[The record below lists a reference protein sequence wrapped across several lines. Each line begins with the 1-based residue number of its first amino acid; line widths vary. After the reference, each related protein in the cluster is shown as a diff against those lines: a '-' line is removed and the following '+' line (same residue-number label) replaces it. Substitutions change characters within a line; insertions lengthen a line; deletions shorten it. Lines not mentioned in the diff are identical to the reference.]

1 MDKWFFIEVQTYQS
15 VNKMGLELG
24 KYVEKRYD
32 HAVVH
37 KDCINDISA
46 DIEAKMAELEKKYP
60 RSRPFKYKKREYRD
74 RYQELTPELSAK
86 SDSTYSDNYIFVLR
100 TSFVRKMN
108 LECSLNF

>member
-1 MDKWFFIEVQTYQS
+1 MDKWFFIEVQTYLS

-60 RSRPFKYKKREYRD
+60 RCRPFKYEKREYKD
-74 RYQELTPELSAK
+74 RWQETVPEISAK
-86 SDSTYSDNYIFVLR
+86 PDSTYNDNYIFVLR
-100 TSFVRKMN
+100 TSSIRKMN
-108 LECSLNF
+108 LETSLII